1 MHEPPS
7 NTPTASFHSCSSSD
21 EDTPPDPPPPTLDER
36 LRSLEAMLQAL
47 HSEVAAKLKQA
58 QQRRDG
64 HAGGAGWAGG
74 GGSASSGSAPNP

>member
-21 EDTPPDPPPPTLDER
+21 EDAPSPPPPPPPPTLDER

-47 HSEVAAKLKQA
+47 HAEVASKLKQA

-64 HAGGAGWAGG
+64 HAGGVGWAEGG
-74 GGSASSGSAPNP
+74 G